1 MSERE
6 VNDHEL
12 LEAERRARAALRG
25 EPPTV
30 APAEGVNAYTLTA
43 GPAVL
48 DFIREVGPP
57 LVLKLVAEI
66 RRLRAEEEHLIGRL
80 RSVETWSLEA
90 DRRQ

>member
-1 MSERE
+1 MSEPE
-6 VNDHEL
+6 VKDDEL
-12 LEAERRARAALRG
+12 LAAERRARAALRG

-30 APAEGVNAYTLTA
+30 TAAEGPNRYTLTA

-48 DFIREVGPP
+48 DFVREVGPP

-80 RSVETWSLEA
+80 RSVESWSLEKG
-90 DRRQ
+90 RRQ